1 MHPPAIVSTVLN
13 ECLRPG
19 DAWGRGGG
27 VGKVAAA
34 VRDRVCSPEQLT
46 DHAGTR
52 ERMVVS
58 LWARLHLRL
67 LPASCFTRT
76 LYIVLEKIEIFLE
89 KCFFLRNLIS
99 FYLFVNCEFLKF

>member
-1 MHPPAIVSTVLN
+1 MHQPATVSTVLN

-19 DAWGRGGG
+19 DAWGEGG

-89 KCFFLRNLIS
+89 KCFFFEKFNFFLS
-99 FYLFVNCEFLKF
+99 FCKL

>member
-1 MHPPAIVSTVLN
+1 MAIVSTVLN
-13 ECLRPG
+13 DTASDQATLG
-19 DAWGRGGG
+19 GGGG

-34 VRDRVCSPEQLT
+34 VRGRVCSPEQLT

-89 KCFFLRNLIS
+89 KCFFFRNLIS

>member
-1 MHPPAIVSTVLN
+1 MAIVSTVLN
-13 ECLRPG
+13 DTASDQATLG
-19 DAWGRGGG
+19 GRGWGG
-27 VGKVAAA
+27 GKVAAA

-89 KCFFLRNLIS
+89 KCFF
-99 FYLFVNCEFLKF
+99 F